1 VEWIVAVGAFLLISV
16 VVIGLPM
23 YLAMNRWSTRSERL
37 AAEARRRASA
47 YPEPPVPAARNG
59 AGRRR
64 KVLSG

>member
-1 VEWIVAVGAFLLISV
+1 VEWIVAVGAFLVISV
-16 VVIGLPM
+16 MVIGLPM
-23 YLAMNRWSTRSERL
+23 YLVATRWTTRSERL

-47 YPEPPVPAARNG
+47 YPAPPDPAARNG

>member
-1 VEWIVAVGAFLLISV
+1 MEWIVAVGAFLVISV
-16 VVIGLPM
+16 MVIGLPM
-23 YLAMNRWSTRSERL
+23 YLVATRWTTRSERL

-47 YPEPPVPAARNG
+47 YPAPPGSG

>member
-1 VEWIVAVGAFLLISV
+1 MEWIVAIGAFLLISV

-23 YLAMNRWSTRSERL
+23 YLVATRWTTRSERL

-47 YPEPPVPAARNG
+47 YPAPPVAAARSG

>member
-1 VEWIVAVGAFLLISV
+1 MEWIVAVGAFLVISV
-16 VVIGLPM
+16 MVIGLPM
-23 YLAMNRWSTRSERL
+23 YLVATRWTTRSERL

-47 YPEPPVPAARNG
+47 YPAPPVPAARS

>member
-1 VEWIVAVGAFLLISV
+1 MEWIVAVGAFLVISV
-16 VVIGLPM
+16 MVIGLPM
-23 YLAMNRWSTRSERL
+23 YLVATRWTTRSERL

-47 YPEPPVPAARNG
+47 YPAPPVPARSG

>member
-1 VEWIVAVGAFLLISV
+1 MEWIVAVGAFLLISV

-23 YLAMNRWSTRSERL
+23 YLVMNRWSTRSERL

-47 YPEPPVPAARNG
+47 NPAPPIPAARNG

>member
-1 VEWIVAVGAFLLISV
+1 VEWIVAVGAFLVISV
-16 VVIGLPM
+16 MVIGLPM
-23 YLAMNRWSTRSERL
+23 YLVATRWTTRSERL

-47 YPEPPVPAARNG
+47 YPGPPVPAARSG